1 MNPMNGLDF
10 STETVLR
17 LNQCDMS
24 SGFFGIIGCGKS
36 GDATSNNRDMIQL
49 IHPFSLKL
57 LSS

>member
-49 IHPFSLKL
+49 IHPFL
-57 LSS
+57 